1 MSHQINPAYFPSTN
15 FSLSDGINHDFWPLL
30 DVNRL
35 QHFQETRPS
44 CFEDMMGALQNS
56 KDVDRD
62 NLSWWPQLIFPI
74 PLYVDPR
81 DPDAFYM
88 WPLEALKLLQDATVG
103 YNIGY
108 ALQIL
113 VSMDDKTLKI
123 ILSRRPGLPI
133 ERIYWLK
140 AFAILFDVV
149 TNIPGVE
156 ADEEAR
162 GLCSRFLTEGWAKV
176 RVDMKEIREYWPPV
190 ESDPS
195 GELFFEDGVWIYPK
209 TLLALQRRQSQPEMS
224 PFRKGMRKDM
234 DDVAQKRR
242 AQHEML
248 ERDGKRKAE
257 FGPREGA
264 AWIAENEKEKKAS
277 NDLALEWKSAIQALQ
292 NEVHLDP
299 SQAEHWPVDLVFP

>member
-1 MSHQINPAYFPSTN
+1 MLKKMEDRAFPVRPSKTLIYHLSVQLHTSRESSYLPIFFPRAFIRAFLNMSHQINPAYFPSTN

-62 NLSWWPQLIFPI
+62 HLSWWPQLIFPI

-108 ALQIL
+108 ALQIF

-156 ADEEAR
+156 ADEEA
-162 GLCSRFLTEGWAKV
+162 
-176 RVDMKEIREYWPPV
+176 
-190 ESDPS
+190 
-195 GELFFEDGVWIYPK
+195 
-209 TLLALQRRQSQPEMS
+209 
-224 PFRKGMRKDM
+224 
-234 DDVAQKRR
+234 
-242 AQHEML
+242 
-248 ERDGKRKAE
+248 
-257 FGPREGA
+257 
-264 AWIAENEKEKKAS
+264 
-277 NDLALEWKSAIQALQ
+277 
-292 NEVHLDP
+292 
-299 SQAEHWPVDLVFP
+299 